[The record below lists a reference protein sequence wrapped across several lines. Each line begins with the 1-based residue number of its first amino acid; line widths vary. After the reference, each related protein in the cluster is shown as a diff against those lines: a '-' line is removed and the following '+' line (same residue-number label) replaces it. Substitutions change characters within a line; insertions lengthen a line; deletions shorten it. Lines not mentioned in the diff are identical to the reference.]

1 LTEAKSKIAKKTTI
15 NMDALLN
22 DIEDG
27 TKTMVSLT
35 KKFIDVTGELPL
47 LGSILTGISTLS
59 GIFTKDEDPIQA

>member
-1 LTEAKSKIAKKTTI
+1 
-15 NMDALLN
+15 MDALLN